1 MTAVELSDLYT
12 SEKANHQGNTAA
24 HRADLK
30 EWLETLLLSAEDEE
44 EEVEEEEVEEEEEP
58 VSQNSVIEEVD
69 KLTAYV
75 STHIHR
81 LICV

>member
-30 EWLETLLLSAEDEE
+30 ERLETLLLSAEDEE
-44 EEVEEEEVEEEEEP
+44 EEVEEGEEP